1 MDSYFFEQILTH
13 KKSTSIL
20 EVLLLLI
27 LENKMYCRCGSE
39 YNSGMS
45 DVLYIR
51 VVGFAKSYQIQNH
64 FQIKS

>member
-27 LENKMYCRCGSE
+27 LENKMYCRYGSE
-39 YNSGMS
+39 YNSLMS
-45 DVLYIR
+45 EVLYIR
-51 VVGFAKSYQIQNH
+51 VVGLEETSHIQNH